1 MSMLAEMTPDDA
13 VVLEERSPLQ
23 KAVLLKAAVQEY
35 EDQIAVIRKELDRE
49 FEERTADI
57 RDLMEKTQNQYRRVI
72 QTSVDAGVFEEGRYS
87 IVDKSR
93 VTRVVRV
100 KDFAQAFPEIFL
112 QIASVPVTKAE
123 ALVGKIQLAALCDAT
138 QGPPQWEITI
148 KRRGA

>member
-49 FEERTADI
+49 FEERTADV
-57 RDLMEKTQNQYRRVI
+57 RVLMEKTQDQYRRVI
-72 QTSVDAGVFEEGRYS
+72 QTSVEAGVYEEGRYL
-87 IVDKSR
+87 IVNKAR
-93 VTRVVRV
+93 QTRTV
-100 KDFAQAFPEIFL
+100 KVNDFAKAFPEIFL

-123 ALVGKIQLAALCDAT
+123 ALVGKIQLAALCDVI
-138 QGPPQWEITI
+138 QGPPQWEIMV
-148 KRRGA
+148 KKGGA